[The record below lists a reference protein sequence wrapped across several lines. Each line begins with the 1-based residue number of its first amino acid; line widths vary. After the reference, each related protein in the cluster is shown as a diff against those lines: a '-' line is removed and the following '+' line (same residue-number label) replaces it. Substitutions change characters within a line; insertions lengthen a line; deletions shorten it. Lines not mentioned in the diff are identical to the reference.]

1 MNIDLVGG
9 DLRIRAGPG
18 GFRVLIGTFPYGKTA
33 PVKAAGKVRK
43 EKIGPNAFG
52 WQIQKFKELNEELT
66 ETLST
71 TFDEFAAYGK
81 DANIERIQEQ
91 LERRNIHILRG
102 HNYDHPLGDMKKG
115 TARVTSNADEVRF
128 EVDLPDEIDMST
140 YMRDTVL
147 DVQTGRAGGV
157 SPGFRVPPRNVV
169 PNAEVNIPE
178 PGNPGVF
185 INQVNQAVL
194 HELSIVTRPAYGST
208 ELNLRA
214 DDFEQVQDLKPRSRK
229 LWLFL

>member
-18 GFRVLIGTFPYGKTA
+18 GFRVLVGTFPYGRVAT
-33 PVKAAGKVRK
+33 VKAGGRVRK
-43 EKIGPNAFG
+43 ETINGDAFG
-52 WQIQKFKELNEELT
+52 WQINRFKELNEEMT
-66 ETLST
+66 AMFNT
-71 TFDEFAAYGK
+71 TFDRARME
-81 DANIERIQEQ
+81 ILEEQ

-102 HNYDHPLGDMKKG
+102 HNYDQPLGDMKKG
-115 TARVTSNADEVRF
+115 TARVTSNADEVKF

-147 DVQTGRAGGV
+147 DVTTGRAGGV
-157 SPGFRVPPRNVV
+157 SPGFRVPPKNVV
-169 PNAEVNIPE
+169 PNAEINIPE

-208 ELNLRA
+208 GLDVAR
-214 DDFEQVQDLKPRSRK
+214 R
-229 LWLFL
+229 